1 MREGHPCTFSAEERI
16 IECVGVR
23 KCGFSLPLFPF
34 QIQCFYIFN
43 LKKKHSPFLTLDG
56 GGEQI
61 QGGEKVMSVGHSQG
75 RCSGNKGIM
84 LPALSLREMRSAKVL
99 TQCKGS

>member
-1 MREGHPCTFSAEERI
+1 MWFLPSPFFHFRSNVFISLTF
-16 IECVGVR
+16 
-23 KCGFSLPLFPF
+23 F
-34 QIQCFYIFN
+34 
-43 LKKKHSPFLTLDG
+43 KKKHSPFLTLDG

-61 QGGEKVMSVGHSQG
+61 QGREKVMSVGDSQG

-99 TQCKGS
+99 IQCKGS

>member
-1 MREGHPCTFSAEERI
+1 MSVWELGNVVSP
-16 IECVGVR
+16 
-23 KCGFSLPLFPF
+23 FPF
-34 QIQCFYIFN
+34 FHFRSNVFIS
-43 LKKKHSPFLTLDG
+43 LTLKKHSPFLTLDG

-61 QGGEKVMSVGHSQG
+61 QGREKVMSVGDSQR

-99 TQCKGS
+99 T